1 MICEEKTRDF
11 RLNGSFAKMKTR
23 DLWLKWGIIEEE
35 TRDFRVKWGIFEEKT
50 RNFWFKQLFLK
61 RICVIF
67 SLNQGYLHRENV

>member
-1 MICEEKTRDF
+1 M
-11 RLNGSFAKMKTR
+11 
-23 DLWLKWGIIEEE
+23 KWGIFQEKL
-35 TRDFRVKWGIFEEKT
+35 RGLGVKWRIVEERMHGFGVKGGIFEEKT

>member
-1 MICEEKTRDF
+1 M
-11 RLNGSFAKMKTR
+11 
-23 DLWLKWGIIEEE
+23 KWGIFQEKM
-35 TRDFRVKWGIFEEKT
+35 RDLGVKWGIVEERMHDFGVKGGIFEEKT

>member
-1 MICEEKTRDF
+1 M
-11 RLNGSFAKMKTR
+11 
-23 DLWLKWGIIEEE
+23 KWGIFQEKMRDLGVKWGIVEE
-35 TRDFRVKWGIFEEKT
+35 TKHDFGVKGGIFEEKT

>member
-1 MICEEKTRDF
+1 V
-11 RLNGSFAKMKTR
+11 
-23 DLWLKWGIIEEE
+23 KWGIFQEKLRDFGVKWRIVEE
-35 TRDFRVKWGIFEEKT
+35 TKHDFGVKGGIFEEKT

>member
-1 MICEEKTRDF
+1 M
-11 RLNGSFAKMKTR
+11 
-23 DLWLKWGIIEEE
+23 KWGIFQEKMRDLGVKWRIVEE
-35 TRDFRVKWGIFEEKT
+35 TKHDFGVKGGIFEEKT

>member
-1 MICEEKTRDF
+1 M
-11 RLNGSFAKMKTR
+11 
-23 DLWLKWGIIEEE
+23 KWGIFQEKLRDLGVKWGIVEE
-35 TRDFRVKWGIFEEKT
+35 TKHDFGVKGGIFEEKT

>member
-1 MICEEKTRDF
+1 MRAF
-11 RLNGSFAKMKTR
+11 GV
-23 DLWLKWGIIEEE
+23 KWGIVEE
-35 TRDFRVKWGIFEEKT
+35 TMHDFGVKGGIFEEKT

>member
-1 MICEEKTRDF
+1 M
-11 RLNGSFAKMKTR
+11 
-23 DLWLKWGIIEEE
+23 KWGIFQEKM
-35 TRDFRVKWGIFEEKT
+35 RDLGVKWGIVEERMHGFGVKGGIFEEKT

>member
-1 MICEEKTRDF
+1 M
-11 RLNGSFAKMKTR
+11 
-23 DLWLKWGIIEEE
+23 KWGIFQEKL
-35 TRDFRVKWGIFEEKT
+35 RDLGVKWGIVEERMHGFGVKGGIFEEKT

>member
-1 MICEEKTRDF
+1 MPDVGIKCVIFVEIMRDF
-11 RLNGSFAKMKTR
+11 Q
-23 DLWLKWGIIEEE
+23 
-35 TRDFRVKWGIFEEKT
+35 VKWGIFEEKT

>member
-1 MICEEKTRDF
+1 M
-11 RLNGSFAKMKTR
+11 
-23 DLWLKWGIIEEE
+23 KWGIFQEKLRDLGVKWRIVEE
-35 TRDFRVKWGIFEEKT
+35 TKHDFGVKGGIFEEKT

>member
-1 MICEEKTRDF
+1 MRAF
-11 RLNGSFAKMKTR
+11 GV
-23 DLWLKWGIIEEE
+23 KWGIVEE
-35 TRDFRVKWGIFEEKT
+35 TMHDLGVKGGIFEEKT

>member
-1 MICEEKTRDF
+1 M
-11 RLNGSFAKMKTR
+11 G
-23 DLWLKWGIIEEE
+23 DLGVKWGIVEE
-35 TRDFRVKWGIFEEKT
+35 TMHDFGVKGGIFEEKT

>member
-1 MICEEKTRDF
+1 MH
-11 RLNGSFAKMKTR
+11 
-23 DLWLKWGIIEEE
+23 DLGVKWGIVEE
-35 TRDFRVKWGIFEEKT
+35 RMHGFGVKGGIFEEKT